1 MPVSNVGDP
10 ETYAIIGAAME
21 VHREFGCGFLEAP
34 YHAAMLCFESVLVE
48 VKADRRRGGAAT
60 ARAESPEE
68 RDPGISVRLSP
79 AAIPLALP
87 AASRPA
93 PVPSPQSICVIAV
106 IPLLPEIRPSIP

>member
-60 ARAESPEE
+60 ARAESPE
-68 RDPGISVRLSP
+68 VVQ
-79 AAIPLALP
+79 
-87 AASRPA
+87 AASEAIRRLRAYAAVTRPPA
-93 PVPSPQSICVIAV
+93 
-106 IPLLPEIRPSIP
+106 